1 LLSSRQFAAPL
12 QNRPE
17 ARQERPNRVG
27 GPSEIG

>member
-17 ARQERPNRVG
+17 ARQEWPNRVG
-27 GPSEIG
+27 GPCEIG